1 MQYLITGGAGF
12 IGSHLADAL
21 AGSHDITILDDLSSG
36 NLHNIRHLLESERCT
51 FVEGTFTDEDL
62 VLSLCEGIDG
72 IFHLGALTSVQQSV
86 EEPRRAHEVNI
97 GGTLNLLM
105 AAREH
110 AVRKMVFASTAA
122 LYGNNPVFFKT
133 ETMLPEPLSPYA
145 VSKLTGEYYCR
156 IFSDLYGVKT
166 ACLRFFNVF
175 GPRQDPHSDYAAV
188 IPIFISRLLEGR
200 PLTIFGDGEQTR
212 DFIFVKDVVA
222 ANIRAMEGDTEG
234 VFNIARGERTSL
246 NDLASM
252 LADIAGSRTE
262 IVYEAPRAGDV
273 RHSMADVSKARDL
286 LGFSPA
292 HSIGDGLEETV
303 IWFEAHRN

>member
-1 MQYLITGGAGF
+1 MHYLITGGAGF

-21 AGSHDITILDDLSSG
+21 AGSHEITILDNLSSG
-36 NLHNIRHLLESERCT
+36 NIHNIRHLLDTDRCT

-105 AAREH
+105 AAREQ
-110 AVRKMVFASTAA
+110 AVRKVVFASTAA
-122 LYGNNPVFFKT
+122 LYGNNPTFPKT

-156 IFSDLYGVKT
+156 IFSDLYGVKS

-188 IPIFISRLLEGR
+188 IPIFISRLLDGK
-200 PLTIFGDGEQTR
+200 PLTIFGDGKQTR

-222 ANIRAMEGDTEG
+222 ANLRGMEGDAEG

-246 NDLASM
+246 NELAS
-252 LADIAGSRTE
+252 LLVDIVGSEAG

-273 RHSMADVSKARDL
+273 RHSMADVSKARDR
-286 LGFSPA
+286 LGFSPSY
-292 HSIGDGLEETV
+292 SIREGLEETV
-303 IWFEAHRN
+303 RSFRSA

>member
-1 MQYLITGGAGF
+1 MHYLITGGAGF

-21 AGSHDITILDDLSSG
+21 TGSHEITILDNLSSG
-36 NLHNIRHLLESERCT
+36 NIHNIRHLLDTDRCT

-105 AAREH
+105 AAREQ
-110 AVRKMVFASTAA
+110 AVRKVVFASTAA
-122 LYGNNPVFFKT
+122 LYGNNPTFPKT

-156 IFSDLYGVKT
+156 IFSDLYGVKS

-188 IPIFISRLLEGR
+188 IPIFISRLLDGK
-200 PLTIFGDGEQTR
+200 PLTIFGDGKQTR

-222 ANIRAMEGDTEG
+222 ANLRGMEGDAEG

-246 NDLASM
+246 NELAS
-252 LADIAGSRTE
+252 LLVDIVGSEAG

-273 RHSMADVSKARDL
+273 RHSMADVSKARDR
-286 LGFSPA
+286 LGFSPSY
-292 HSIGDGLEETV
+292 SIREGLEETV
-303 IWFEAHRN
+303 RSFRSA

>member
-1 MQYLITGGAGF
+1 MHYLITGGAGF

-21 AGSHDITILDDLSSG
+21 AGSHEITILDNLSSG
-36 NLHNIRHLLESERCT
+36 TLRNIQHLLDTDRCT

-105 AAREH
+105 ASREH
-110 AVRKMVFASTAA
+110 AVRKVVFASTAA
-122 LYGNNPVFFKT
+122 LYGNNPTFPKT

-188 IPIFISRLLEGR
+188 IPIFISRLLDGK
-200 PLTIFGDGEQTR
+200 PLTIFGDGKQTR

-222 ANIRAMEGDTEG
+222 ANLRGMEGDAEG

-246 NDLASM
+246 NELAS
-252 LADIAGSRTE
+252 LLVDIVGSEAG

-273 RHSMADVSKARDL
+273 RHSMADVSKARDR
-286 LGFSPA
+286 LGFSPSY
-292 HSIGDGLEETV
+292 SIREGLEETV
-303 IWFEAHRN
+303 RSFRSA

>member
-1 MQYLITGGAGF
+1 MHYLITGGAGF

-21 AGSHDITILDDLSSG
+21 AESHEITILDNLSSG
-36 NLHNIRHLLESERCT
+36 NIHNIRHLLDDERCT
-51 FVEGTFTDEDL
+51 FVEGSFTDEDI

-97 GGTLNLLM
+97 GGTLNLLL

-110 AVRKMVFASTAA
+110 GVRKMVLASTAA
-122 LYGNNPVFFKT
+122 LYGNNPTFPKT

-145 VSKLTGEYYCR
+145 VSKLTGEYYCS

-166 ACLRFFNVF
+166 TCLRFFNVF

-188 IPIFISRLLEGR
+188 IPIFITRLLDGK

-222 ANIRAMEGDTEG
+222 ANIRAMESDVEG

-246 NDLASM
+246 NELASVLM
-252 LADIAGSRTE
+252 DIVGSEAE

-273 RHSMADVSKARDL
+273 RHSMADVSKAREQ
-286 LGFSPA
+286 LGFSPSF
-292 HSIGDGLEETV
+292 SIREGLEETV
-303 IWFEAHRN
+303 GSFRSA